1 MDAAE
6 IDFFGDLRQFD
17 FQINGE
23 PLEVYEVW
31 GQESMSTCFE
41 LEVTIPIRTQRKLEN
56 YVGKEA
62 LFTMIGRKT
71 DRFFHGFVSRFTFQE
86 EKGRYYMYRA
96 VVVPQFWKLNL
107 ISDIRIFQNKTTR
120 EIVEQVLQDSGIY
133 SNMYE
138 FRIHGKYSQREY
150 CVQYRETNME
160 FINRILAEDGIFYFF
175 EFTREGHL
183 LVFGDMAACHKD
195 IVGNKDVKF
204 LESGQLRNQVEH
216 VTVFDYSTQVTSG
229 KVALRDYLFEKP
241 SFTPHM
247 EKKGEQYKDLEL
259 YDYPGYIGDDRS
271 SQHFSDVAYERAV
284 REQRIAEGKSICRR
298 FSPGHTFTLQDHYIQ
313 NLNREYIITQVRHEG
328 KQPQALQ
335 ELADQNDKNTYGNS
349 FKCIPSDA
357 VFKPHRPPKPSVQGV
372 QTAVVTGP
380 SGEEIHVDEYG
391 RIKVQFHWDREGKQD
406 EKSSCWLRVAQPW
419 AGSGWGSLFIP
430 RIGQEVVVSFID
442 GDPDRPVVTGALYN
456 GANRLPYTLP
466 QEKTKSTI
474 MTRSSQGG
482 AGYNELRFEDKK
494 GEEEIYLQG
503 EKDWNIE
510 VKNDKDRHV
519 GNNETVQVD
528 NDRRKT
534 VKNDQY
540 ESVENNKDIKVKKNH
555 TESIGE
561 DASLTIDNNS
571 RETVGEN
578 KNIEIGK
585 NRNESIKEDSSVDIG
600 KNSTWSAGEDS
611 KVSVGQNLTET
622 VGEAFTAD
630 VGDNSKIN
638 IGKDLTLTVGNTT
651 VVSSKEEITF
661 KCGSA
666 SIILQSDGTIQI
678 SGSDIKLDASG
689 NLVTGGQNISKN

>member
-31 GQESMSTCFE
+31 GHESMSSCFE
-41 LEVTIPIRTQRKLEN
+41 LGVTIPLRTQRKLED

-62 LFTMIGRKT
+62 LFTMIGRRT
-71 DRFFHGFVSRFTFQE
+71 DRYFNGFVSRFTFQE

-107 ISDIRIFQNKTTR
+107 MSDIRIFQNKTTR

-175 EFTREGHL
+175 EFTRESHL
-183 LVFGDMAACHKD
+183 LVFGDMAGSHKD
-195 IVGNKDVKF
+195 IVGEKDVKF

-247 EKKGEQYKDLEL
+247 EKGGEQYKALEL
-259 YDYPGYIGDDRS
+259 YDYPGYIGDDRTS
-271 SQHFSDVAYERAV
+271 HHFTDVAHERAV
-284 REQRIAEGKSICRR
+284 QEQRFAEGKSICRR
-298 FSPGHTFTLQDHYIQ
+298 FSPGHTFTLQDHYVKD
-313 NLNREYIITQVRHEG
+313 LNREYIITEVRHEG
-328 KQPQALQ
+328 KQPQAMQ

-349 FKCIPSDA
+349 FRCIPSDS
-357 VFKPHRPPKPSVQGV
+357 VYKPQRPPKPSVQGV
-372 QTAVVTGP
+372 QTAFVTGP
-380 SGEEIHVDEYG
+380 AGEEIHVDEYG
-391 RIKVQFHWDREGKQD
+391 RIKVQFHWDREGQKD
-406 EKSSCWLRVAQPW
+406 EKSSCWLRVSQPW

-456 GANRLPYTLP
+456 GGTRLPYTLP
-466 QEKTKSTI
+466 GEKTKSTI
-474 MTRSSQGG
+474 KTKSSKGG
-482 AGYNELRFEDKK
+482 GGFNELRFEDKK
-494 GEEEIYLQG
+494 GEEEIYIHGQ
-503 EKDWNIE
+503 KDWNIE
-510 VKNDKDRHV
+510 ILNDKSRHV
-519 GNNETVQVD
+519 GHNETVRVD
-528 NDRRKT
+528 NERRKT
-534 VKNDQY
+534 VKSDQY
-540 ESVENNKDIKVKKNH
+540 ETVESNKDIKVKKTH

-561 DASLTIDNNS
+561 DCSLTIDKNY
-571 RETVGEN
+571 RQDVGED
-578 KNIEIGK
+578 KNIEIDK
-585 NRNESIKEDSSVDIG
+585 NRNEHIKEDSSVNIG
-600 KNSTWSAGEDS
+600 KDSSWSAGEDS
-611 KVSVGQNLTET
+611 EVSVGKNLTESI
-622 VGEAFTAD
+622 GEELSTD
-630 VGDNSKIN
+630 VGKNSKIN
-638 IGKDLTLTVGNTT
+638 INNDLSITVGNNT
-651 VVSSKEEITF
+651 VLSSESEITL
-661 KCGSA
+661 KCGSS
-666 SIILQSDGTIQI
+666 SIVLQSDGTIQI
-678 SGSDIKLDASG
+678 SGTDIKLDASG
-689 NLVTGGQNISKN
+689 KLVTKGQKISKN